1 LIISVVIGLPIWYFT
16 TTTYR
21 ADLPFSVIEEL
32 KTSQIEFSIS
42 IDLIFFGQKI
52 EKGRLQKFERDVF
65 PHLSKRRHFQ
75 FILEGERKESLFLIS
90 DSSLANGFR
99 VLYKGKARHAD
110 EQELNFAE
118 KSKNLAELDD
128 YLSSSNSNKELK
140 VFFLNPKFI
149 DKFQLTSEIR
159 FLNNIF
165 VNEAEFFISNRLSFK
180 LIESNCLFSFN

>member
-1 LIISVVIGLPIWYFT
+1 MFFLICQNVG
-16 TTTYR
+16 
-21 ADLPFSVIEEL
+21 
-32 KTSQIEFSIS
+32 
-42 IDLIFFGQKI
+42 IFCSFLLEAREKI
-52 EKGRLQKFERDVF
+52 K
-65 PHLSKRRHFQ
+65 
-75 FILEGERKESLFLIS
+75 ILIS

-118 KSKNLAELDD
+118 TSKNLAELDD
-128 YLSSSNSNKELK
+128 FLSSSNSNKELK

-165 VNEAEFFISNRLSFK
+165 VNEADFFISNRFSCK
-180 LIESNCLFSFN
+180 LIENNCLFSFKQNF